1 MSKFNFDFDK
11 YRKEVN
17 IYLKTKGISGDD
29 DAPKILKKFHKDFTT
44 TLLFCSLEHNKP
56 YEETLEVLSNPENL
70 TDSKILLTNF
80 RENLT
85 EIIKPVLSENKV
97 VMELSD
103 LTLES
108 SGKGVGAGELTFVLF
123 LSDYRYASKGDGTWG
138 SGYKS
143 EVKNGKGASLKTSS
157 VASLRHIDA
166 LNDKFFNGHPF
177 GYTNPKLVENHL
189 REVDGKPEIY
199 RQFLKEVYFDV
210 DTTELTDKVIPN
222 YRNIEELKFIIGQF
236 AMVRYKDI
244 DEHDNLL
251 MVDPEEKIVVN
262 IFDPNDIRGLGLN
275 FTPRMLR
282 KTDTTAVA
290 DGYVNVS
297 IGNVSSNTLVNFL

>member
-17 IYLKTKGISGDD
+17 IYLKTKDISDDD
-29 DAPKILKKFHKDFTT
+29 DAPKIIKKFHKDFTK

-97 VMELSD
+97 VMELTD
-103 LTLES
+103 LSLES
-108 SGKGVGAGELTFVLF
+108 SSKGVGIGELTFTLF
-123 LSDYRYASKGDGTWG
+123 LSDYRYSNKSDGTWG
-138 SGYKS
+138 NGYKS
-143 EVKNGKGASLKTSS
+143 EVKNGKGASLKTNS

-199 RQFLKEVYFDV
+199 RPFLKEVYPDV
-210 DTTELTDKVIPN
+210 DTTELADKVIPN
-222 YRNIEELKFIIGQF
+222 YRNIEELKFIMGQF
-236 AMVRYKDI
+236 AMVTYKDI
-244 DEHDNLL
+244 DRHDNLL
-251 MVDPEEKIVVN
+251 MIDPEKKIVVN
-262 IFDPNDIRGLGLN
+262 IFDPTDIRGLGLN
-275 FTPRMLR
+275 FTPKMLR
-282 KTDTTAVA
+282 GTDQQAVA

-297 IGNVSSNTLVNFL
+297 IGNV